1 MAADQTRD
9 RLLDAAERLLARLGY
24 QKTTMED
31 LAREAGLGKRTIYLH
46 FAGKEEVMLS
56 TIDRIVERLLDS
68 LREAANSGGP
78 AAERLRRMLRLR
90 VMFRFDSVRDYYQGI
105 DDLFRAIRPAYM
117 ARRRVT
123 SPPSPRSS
131 RPCLPRARGR
141 GELAVEDPRE
151 ASFDLILATNA
162 LLPSALGARELGG
175 RAEVEARARRI
186 ADLLI
191 DGLRWGPAVDRD
203 GRLRHGWPRLVRRRS
218 ARLDFDGG
226 HRGGIPA
233 RKERSGERN

>member
-56 TIDRIVERLLDS
+56 TIDRIVERLLHS

-78 AAERLRRMLRLR
+78 AAQRLRRMIRLR

-105 DDLFRAIRPAYM
+105 DDPFRAIRPAYM
-117 ARRRVT
+117 ARR
-123 SPPSPRSS
+123 
-131 RPCLPRARGR
+131 ARYFAAESEVFAAVLAEGAER
-141 GELAVEDPRE
+141 GELAVDDPRE
-151 ASFDLILATNA
+151 AAFDLILATNA
-162 LLPSALGARELGG
+162 LLPSALSTRELGG
-175 RAEVEARARRI
+175 REEVEARARRI

-191 DGLRWGPAVDRD
+191 DGLRRRGP
-203 GRLRHGWPRLVRRRS
+203 VRAS
-218 ARLDFDGG
+218 
-226 HRGGIPA
+226 RG
-233 RKERSGERN
+233 